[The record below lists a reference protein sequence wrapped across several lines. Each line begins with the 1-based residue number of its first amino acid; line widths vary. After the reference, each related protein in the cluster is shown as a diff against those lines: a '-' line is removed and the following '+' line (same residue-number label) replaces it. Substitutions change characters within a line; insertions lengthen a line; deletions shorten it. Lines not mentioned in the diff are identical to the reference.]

1 MSICQSL
8 ELKLFQKLQF
18 MGEFSLSIF
27 FPRRKKIDEK
37 NAAQGKE
44 GLGLKKAAEP
54 HFSALR
60 HPLSL
65 KNPSLPAPRLA
76 LNLRI
81 LFLVYRKNAIY
92 RKEIDILPLQI
103 SALLQHDSPSRKN
116 LYQSHLRL

>member
-1 MSICQSL
+1 M
-8 ELKLFQKLQF
+8 
-18 MGEFSLSIF
+18 SIF

-65 KNPSLPAPRLA
+65 KDPSLPAPRLA
-76 LNLRI
+76 QI
-81 LFLVYRKNAIY
+81 FMISFLVYHKNAIY
-92 RKEIDILPLQI
+92 RKKIDILPLNF
-103 SALLQHDSPSRKN
+103 SAVSQHDSPSRKN
-116 LYQSHLRL
+116 LDQTHFRL